1 MSKFTCSVEDCSSP
15 MPDGQRLRKGL
26 CPTHYQRMRKFGSP
40 SLPILAVPDHDCEQC
55 GARFERQSVNKKYCS
70 DACRQAASRSFPCRV
85 CGDPMLRSA
94 SSLPAGQAA
103 HRTCAKRDRMVP
115 CAFCAEPFTPGLR
128 AGGVRIRCCS
138 KACARRLDVREGR
151 NNLQDG
157 VQVGRDP
164 EKRRRNGELSTRKRR
179 ARIAGSVSERYTRQE
194 IAERDEFVCWLC
206 NEPVDMSLRHPDS
219 RSASVDHVVP
229 LSLGGD
235 DLKSNVRL
243 AHLGENLARGNR
255 VDWKVSE
262 LTTA

>member
-1 MSKFTCSVEDCSSP
+1 MPHTTLTAPILAALTCSVCGGE
-15 MPDGQRLRKGL
+15 MQRGRRSRPQGL
-26 CPTHYQRMRKFGSP
+26 
-40 SLPILAVPDHDCEQC
+40 
-55 GARFERQSVNKKYCS
+55 
-70 DACRQAASRSFPCRV
+70 
-85 CGDPMLRSA
+85 
-94 SSLPAGQAA
+94 AA
-103 HRTCAKRDRMVP
+103 HRECRTASQMADCGYCGERFKSTKRSGTLER
-115 CAFCAEPFTPGLR
+115 T
-128 AGGVRIRCCS
+128 RCCS
-138 KACARRLDVREGR
+138 KSCARRLEIQDGR
-151 NNLQDG
+151 HLLQDG